1 MTVDTQP
8 AAIALP
14 VPSRVSQTTAV
25 EQARAIA
32 EVQAAVVVAQQCP
45 RDMRRAEAEMRD
57 ACGRT
62 ALANAAF
69 YTVPNRG
76 HGPSVHLMRELARIW
91 GNIDYSV
98 RELRRDDDA
107 GESEVLAY
115 AWDVQ
120 TNSRASRSFIAPH
133 AKMVGRQRRALSD
146 LNDIYLSNQNIGA
159 RAVRECIASVLP
171 RWFTELAQEICR
183 TTLEKGD
190 GVPLQDRIAN
200 MVEKFRS
207 AGVSVEMLEAKF
219 GSKRG
224 RWTAVEV
231 ADGTIAYTSITRD
244 RIPVEEIFPP
254 APVTAAEIAG
264 SKAETPDVAP

>member
-1 MTVDTQP
+1 MTDNSP
-8 AAIALP
+8 APIALP
-14 VPSRVSQTTAV
+14 VPSRVTQTTAV

-62 ALANAAF
+62 ALASAAF
-69 YTVPNRG
+69 YTIPNRG

-98 RELRRDDDA
+98 RELRRDDEA

-133 AKMVGRQRRALSD
+133 AKMVGRQRRQLLD

-171 RWFTELAQEICR
+171 RWFTELAQDICR

-190 GVPLQDRIAN
+190 GTPLQERIAN
-200 MVEKFRS
+200 MVDKFRA
-207 AGVSVEMLEAKF
+207 AGVTVEMLEAKF
-219 GSKRG
+219 GAKRG
-224 RWTAVEV
+224 QWTAVEV
-231 ADGTIAYTSITRD
+231 ADGMIAYTSVTRD
-244 RIPVEEIFPP
+244 RIPVEEIFQPV
-254 APVTAAEIAG
+254 PVTAAEIAG
-264 SKAETPDVAP
+264 PKPGGEA